1 MSSFPDERHLDA
13 TAEGVAAAVAM
24 LCPASCPAPAE
35 VASEATRPHRQA
47 LPAPALLH
55 RWFPVRRLVGCGL
68 TEAMAPLALRED
80 PGAVTCRDC
89 LLRGPYQQLHQ
100 AVAALERLGVAVGDP
115 ATAQAR
121 GLVGIIYSGMFGD
134 GRPRLAWRIDPS
146 AAELPS
152 APIQGDVRLVAEAQA
167 ALAGRPF
174 TRMETRHLV
183 EKMALAKGLVLEE
196 EPAVPREE
204 EAEEVEALPA
214 VPAPPPVHYSDWGRC
229 LEEREDDVL
238 SEDPKKV
245 TCAECL
251 RLMAEDAA
259 EEAPRSALTPEQQ
272 QSGRDAVLTP
282 EQEQQLRDKMQELLA
297 EDADLT
303 AAEIGEQAANALRF
317 HLDDNEATIPE
328 RVFELAHLV
337 KEAQEPT
344 WGQLDFVGLRRE
356 RRRW

>member
-1 MSSFPDERHLDA
+1 MSSFPDERHLDESQ
-13 TAEGVAAAVAM
+13 EGVAAAVAA
-24 LCPASCPAPAE
+24 LCPAPAE

-47 LPAPALLH
+47 APAPALLH

-89 LLRGPYQQLHQ
+89 LVGAPYAQLHQ

-121 GLVGIIYSGMFGD
+121 GLVSIIYSNLMTE

-146 AAELPS
+146 AAELPA
-152 APIQGDVRLVAEAQA
+152 APIQGDVKLVAEAQA

-174 TRMETRHLV
+174 TRMEARHLV

-196 EPAVPREE
+196 EPAAPRE
-204 EAEEVEALPA
+204 EAEEAESLPA
-214 VPAPPPVHYSDWGRC
+214 VPGAPPVHYADWGRC
-229 LEEREDDVL
+229 LEERDDDVT

-251 RLMAEDAA
+251 RLMAEDTA
-259 EEAPRSALTPEQQ
+259 EE
-272 QSGRDAVLTP
+272 G
-282 EQEQQLRDKMQELLA
+282 
-297 EDADLT
+297 
-303 AAEIGEQAANALRF
+303 
-317 HLDDNEATIPE
+317 
-328 RVFELAHLV
+328 
-337 KEAQEPT
+337 
-344 WGQLDFVGLRRE
+344 
-356 RRRW
+356 